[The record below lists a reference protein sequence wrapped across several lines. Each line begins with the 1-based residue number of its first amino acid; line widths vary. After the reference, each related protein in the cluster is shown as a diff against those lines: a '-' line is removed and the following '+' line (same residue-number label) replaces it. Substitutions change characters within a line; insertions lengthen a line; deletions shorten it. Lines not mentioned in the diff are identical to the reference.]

1 MFSQHSLVARDT
13 MRGKLV
19 YPYSDALLGYE
30 FKKDH
35 PLKPDRLKLTY
46 LLSKELGLIDKVKEI
61 EPTLATREELELF
74 HTPEYI
80 DAVEDSGINNN
91 PHPQFGLGTSD
102 NPIFPQ
108 IHDTG
113 ARYVGATLNAMKEI
127 IDGASNAFCISG
139 GLHHAHQSEASGFCI
154 YNDVVIAIK
163 LLQKKR
169 NVKILYFD
177 LDAHHGD
184 GVQNAFYRSKDVLT
198 ISVHQTG
205 KTLFPGTGFVYEAGG
220 ADGVGH
226 SVNIPLIP
234 GAGTPELIRVFE
246 EIVVPLF
253 ESFKPNL
260 LITQLGVDGHYLD
273 PLAHLAYTSH
283 GFETVVRRLR
293 DLSSKICD
301 IGWLAVG
308 GGGYY
313 PVNVARLWSLFL
325 AIMLDEKIPKKMPDK
340 FLEVCSQMGYENH
353 PELMRDVDEVVQMY
367 YSREEV
373 ALDLER
379 SIRRVKEIVLPYHGL
394 F

>member
-301 IGWLAVG
+301 VGWLAVG

-373 ALDLER
+373 VLDLER